1 MFLKRFVKKLIFRL
15 RADYTTE
22 QLVSMGLMVGK
33 NFQRNEGVIIDPS
46 HCWLIEIG
54 DNVVMAP
61 RVHVLAHDAS
71 TCNHLGY
78 AKIGRVTIGDNVFI
92 GACSVILPNV
102 RIGSNSI
109 IGANSTVSRDI
120 PDNVVAVGSPAK
132 VICTLEDYLDKC
144 RKLMDIS
151 PVYGEE
157 YTLRKN
163 ISMEKRRE
171 QYDAL
176 KDCIGFVK

>member
-1 MFLKRFVKKLIFRL
+1 MFIKKLIKKFLFRI

-22 QLVSMGLMVGK
+22 SLVSMGLKVGK

-46 HCWLIEIG
+46 HCWLIVIG
-54 DNVVMAP
+54 DNVIMAP
-61 RVHVLAHDAS
+61 RVHILAHDAS

-92 GACSVILPNV
+92 GASSVILPNV
-102 RIGSNSI
+102 RIGANSI

-120 PDNVVAVGSPAK
+120 PANVVVAGTPAR
-132 VICTLEDYLDKC
+132 VICTLEEYVEKN

-157 YTLRKN
+157 YTLRKG
-163 ISMEKRRE
+163 ITEVKKQE
-171 QYDAL
+171 QFDAL
-176 KDCIGFVK
+176 EGRVGYVK